1 LPNGLALPSSLARER
16 ESTLTTL
23 QQQLRAS
30 EGAAYQERIALSDWL
45 RQEIG
50 LELAM
55 VDWRL
60 NHLAHRGRRGVEL
73 KSEALLLRRAI
84 QRANH
89 SVYGKVIRLSHGL

>member
-1 LPNGLALPSSLARER
+1 M
-16 ESTLTTL
+16 STL
-23 QQQLRAS
+23 
-30 EGAAYQERIALSDWL
+30 
-45 RQEIG
+45 RQDIS

-60 NHLAHRGRRGVEL
+60 NHLAHRRRAVEV

-89 SVYGKVIRLSHGL
+89 SVYGKVIRLSHSL